1 MTAGNITFRSAVT
14 RKKMLNE
21 TSQPESYFVIVIKNG
36 AGTKKWQFYLA
47 IRFRAIVSEL
57 DKENSTGGG
66 SF

>member
-1 MTAGNITFRSAVT
+1 
-14 RKKMLNE
+14 MLNE